1 MRLTPFGSAR
11 KGVQDVQDENENF
24 FHIIKLQLMVAGIL
38 IWLKAR
44 TAGSFGCDLAAKNN

>member
-1 MRLTPFGSAR
+1 MRLTPFGSAG
-11 KGVQDVQDENENF
+11 KGGQDVQDENENF

-44 TAGSFGCDLAAKNN
+44 TAGSFGCDLAGEK